1 MVLSN
6 AVRHRSGGGGG
17 GGSAP
22 NSPSPNGGKN
32 GVAISIKSSDSN
44 ISSSS
49 SGNGKIHGQR
59 FTTAS
64 RTLRGANNSNRNLF
78 VLGGLLLVLAICILG
93 MWSTTSS
100 TDYTSTKS
108 QIKTTV
114 HPRPKQSKVDR
125 YTKRAITD
133 KLNVVELKN
142 KQKRPRQRPRQ
153 GTGVYRKEKE
163 ELFPIPNVN
172 EKSSERVINK
182 RHMYKEEETAVKHE
196 PEAQEIE
203 SKDSNNVEQEVLESE
218 SKESEDDKEDEV
230 EIKHYKNSKNNNDDD
245 DEDRAKDSEDS
256 DENEDNHEDI
266 ASSGSMSNNPAEKEA
281 KSVLSGESASSRIKP
296 RMVRLKFETYFP
308 TRDRRAIGGD
318 RESKKSD
325 LNHKNVLLTKVV
337 TLPTYES
344 TDMQISDRYVT
355 IYPDDDEYIERVEK
369 VKNSKK
375 YARTGREPLEDDKC
389 KPRHEWQKGA
399 FPNCNVLHEYE
410 LGALSGMFGRA
421 VRKKLHKL
429 EGDGDEL
436 VKYLAHGYWR
446 DVWLVSKGSGS
457 FETEYDKESDYDEEI
472 TVLKTLRYRHDFT
485 DRNYDRHR
493 KDALASER
501 LSASPNVVD
510 IFAYCSNSAV
520 YEYGKGGD
528 IDGVLWP
535 YDKQEDKYYIAD
547 IPSLEKIEMGK
558 FTVCL
563 FFVIHFLR

>member
-22 NSPSPNGGKN
+22 NSPLPNGGN
-32 GVAISIKSSDSN
+32 GVAINITKSE
-44 ISSSS
+44 SSSS
-49 SGNGKIHGQR
+49 GKIHGQR
-59 FTTAS
+59 FTTA
-64 RTLRGANNSNRNLF
+64 RTLRTRSGDGGGANSNKNLF
-78 VLGGLLLVLAICILG
+78 VLGGALLVLAICLLG
-93 MWSTTSS
+93 MWSATST
-100 TDYTSTKS
+100 TDYNNSTKP
-108 QIKTTV
+108 QLKTYV
-114 HPRPKQSKVDR
+114 HPRPKHNKVDR
-125 YTKRAITD
+125 YTNQAISD

-142 KQKRPRQRPRQ
+142 KQKRPRQRPR
-153 GTGVYRKEKE
+153 GTTGGYRKEKE
-163 ELFPIPNVN
+163 VLFPIPNIN
-172 EKSSERVINK
+172 EKSGERVIK
-182 RHMYKEEETAVKHE
+182 KGRHTYEGEVTVEHE
-196 PEAQEIE
+196 PAVQEIE
-203 SKDSNNVEQEVLESE
+203 SEDSYNEEQKELESE
-218 SKESEDDKEDEV
+218 SKESEDQAK
-230 EIKHYKNSKNNNDDD
+230 KHYKNSKNNNDDD

-256 DENEDNHEDI
+256 DENEDNHEDN
-266 ASSGSMSNNPAEKEA
+266 ASSGSLSNMPAEMEA
-281 KSVLSGESASSRIKP
+281 KSVLGESASSRIKP

-344 TDMQISDRYVT
+344 TDMPISDRYVT

-389 KPRHEWQKGA
+389 KPQHEWQKGA

-528 IDGVLWP
+528 IDNVLWP
-535 YDKQEDKYYIAD
+535 YDKQEEKYYIAD

-558 FTVCL
+558 S
-563 FFVIHFLR
+563 

>member
-6 AVRHRSGGGGG
+6 AVRHRNGGGG
-17 GGSAP
+17 GGSAS
-22 NSPSPNGGKN
+22 NSPSPNGGNN
-32 GVAISIKSSDSN
+32 GVAISTKSSDSN

-49 SGNGKIHGQR
+49 GGKIHSGQR
-59 FTTAS
+59 FTTAA
-64 RTLRGANNSNRNLF
+64 RTLRTRSDHGGVHSNKNLF
-78 VLGGLLLVLAICILG
+78 VLGGALLVLAICLLG
-93 MWSTTSS
+93 MWSTSSS
-100 TDYTSTKS
+100 TDYNSTKP
-108 QIKTTV
+108 QIKTYV

-125 YTKRAITD
+125 YTKQAITD

-142 KQKRPRQRPRQ
+142 KQKKQPRQRP
-153 GTGVYRKEKE
+153 GSNGGYRKEKE
-163 ELFPIPNVN
+163 ELFPIPNIIN
-172 EKSSERVINK
+172 EKSGERVIK
-182 RHMYKEEETAVKHE
+182 KGHHTYEEETTVKHE
-196 PEAQEIE
+196 PVVQEIE
-203 SKDSNNVEQEVLESE
+203 SKDSNYVEQEVLESE
-218 SKESEDDKEDEV
+218 SKESEEEQEAEEKAG
-230 EIKHYKNSKNNNDDD
+230 KHYKNSKNNNDDD

-256 DENEDNHEDI
+256 DENEENHEDN
-266 ASSGSMSNNPAEKEA
+266 ASSGSMSNNPAEMKA
-281 KSVLSGESASSRIKP
+281 KSVLSGESPSRIKP

-318 RESKKSD
+318 RESIKSD

-337 TLPTYES
+337 TLPIYES
-344 TDMQISDRYVT
+344 TDMPISDRYVT
-355 IYPDDDEYIERVEK
+355 IYPDDDDYIERVEK

-558 FTVCL
+558 S
-563 FFVIHFLR
+563 